1 MTDTRLVTGGVRNA
15 VGDRVACDQVTII
28 GDGTTES
35 PLRSG
40 SSGDSEV
47 LFSNPL
53 SDPNEPRV
61 GNPVVAIAGDAEGLD
76 GVVRTGSAGTG
87 SPQLPQV
94 VGVLV
99 EAPDAGSSGVP
110 VRMRTTGKVTLT
122 TDEWDLITGDSGGLT
137 EGAPYYLDWGFNS
150 FGHLTT
156 VAPTGSGQKK
166 VQVGVA
172 LNVTTLVLS
181 LPALPIPIP

>member
-1 MTDTRLVTGGVRNA
+1 MTDTRLTAGGVKNA
-15 VGDRVACDQVTII
+15 VGDRVACDQVTIL

-53 SDPNEPRV
+53 TSPTEPRV
-61 GNPVVAIAGDAEGLD
+61 GNPVVATSGDAEGLD

-94 VGVLV
+94 IGVLI
-99 EAPDAGSSGVP
+99 EAPDAGATDVP
-110 VRMRTTGKVTLT
+110 VLMRTTGKVTLT
-122 TDEWDLITGDSGGLT
+122 TDQWDLITGDTGGLT

-156 VAPTGSGQKK
+156 TEPTGSGQQK

-172 LNVTTLVLS
+172 LSETTLVLS